1 MQPMYVSLAG
11 RTVEMLRV
19 DSCLRIPEAANSIV
33 NSFAV
38 NDNISGIGL

>member
-33 NSFAV
+33 NSIAV